1 MLKQN
6 DERIKKEHKNM
17 TGNKNQKKITKR
29 AITRLFAY
37 AAASNNC
44 VTMIK
49 CS

>member
-6 DERIKKEHKNM
+6 EERKKKTWEYE
-17 TGNKNQKKITKR
+17 GNQEQKITKR

-37 AAASNNC
+37 AATSNNC
-44 VTMIK
+44 VTKIK

>member
-6 DERIKKEHKNM
+6 DERKKEHENM
-17 TGNKNQKKITKR
+17 KGTKIKKITKR